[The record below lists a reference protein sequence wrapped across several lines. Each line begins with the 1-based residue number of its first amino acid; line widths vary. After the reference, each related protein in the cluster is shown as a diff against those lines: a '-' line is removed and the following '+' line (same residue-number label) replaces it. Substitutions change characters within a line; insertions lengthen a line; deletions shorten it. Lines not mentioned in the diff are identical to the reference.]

1 MTGMTKYLQLLLF
14 FLLTFPASAQL
25 FDALPRHGYWGCG
38 FSGPNSQRSGAEVTA
53 IVPKTFA
60 ESLGIKKGDI
70 IYTVNGMLISTQ
82 SLFNEV
88 FYTTK
93 HIKGGSSVV
102 LDILREGKMIRKQ
115 GTIPPRPVESF
126 RGVVTEYKSVLTSFG
141 YKVQVIITRPE
152 GTTGKIPGVF
162 FVRWMSCD
170 PIEKPVSRK
179 HGVAMLLED
188 FIQRSGYAV
197 IRVEKPGLGDS
208 EGPACYNCDFAHEVA
223 AHQAAYKAFTE
234 LDFIDANKIIVLAQ
248 SNGASWAPLI
258 VTDKAPAAFVVSGGW
273 LKTWYEHMLEYKRKD
288 FEWNGLTEN
297 EVNRKMKLVAE
308 FYTDYLIAKKAPQDV
323 LKQKPHLAEI
333 WDGEGEHQW
342 GLPASYLQQ
351 LQEHNPAQLWK
362 KVNSPTYVFY
372 GEYDIAMSEPDHKK
386 LAEYVLANG
395 STSVYEF
402 IPKMD
407 HSLFWF
413 ENREK
418 SMKDFYGSGVYDPA
432 IADRLFTWL
441 KKIIQ

>member
-1 MTGMTKYLQLLLF
+1 MLDRTRCFQLFVF
-14 FLLTFPASAQL
+14 FLLTVPVSAQL

-38 FSGPNSQRSGAEVTA
+38 LSGPTSQRSGAEVTA
-53 IVPKTFA
+53 IAPKTFA
-60 ESLGIKKGDI
+60 ESQGLKKGDI
-70 IYTVNGMLISTQ
+70 IYTVNGMLISSQ
-82 SLFNEV
+82 SLFHEV

-93 HIKGGSSVV
+93 YIKGGSSVV
-102 LDILREGKMIRKQ
+102 LDVLREGKLIRKQ
-115 GTIPPRPVESF
+115 GTIPSRPVESF
-126 RGVVTEYKSVLTSFG
+126 KGVVTEYKSVLTSFG

-234 LDFIDANKIIVLAQ
+234 LDFIDKNKVIVLAQ
-248 SNGASWAPLI
+248 SNGAAWAPL
-258 VTDKAPAAFVVSGGW
+258 VVADKAPAAFVVSGGW

-288 FEWNGLTEN
+288 FEWNGLAEN
-297 EVNRKMKLVAE
+297 EVNRKMKLAAE
-308 FYTDYLIAKKAPQDV
+308 FYTDYLITKKAPYEV

-333 WDGEGEHQW
+333 WDDEGEHQW

-351 LQEHNPAQLWK
+351 LQELNPAQLWK
-362 KVNSPTYVFY
+362 KANSPTYVFY
-372 GEYDIAMSEPDHKK
+372 GEYDIAMSESDHKK
-386 LAEYVLANG
+386 IAAYVLANG
-395 STSVYEF
+395 SSSVYEY

-413 ENREK
+413 DTREK
-418 SMKDFYGSGVYDPA
+418 SMNDFYGSGAYDPA
-432 IADRLFTWL
+432 LADRLFTWL